1 MSWLRRSRASEAGT
15 SEMVLSPATEFET
28 PLGPTLDSRRVAC
41 AESRSLRPD
50 RWDWLEVREYLVLR
64 HDGTTVRYP
73 VNGGDIAQAR
83 LRAALSQRPND
94 EVVVVTDDAYFRI
107 GSSDRSLGRFSL
119 SDPDVGSPERSA
131 AN

>member
-1 MSWLRRSRASEAGT
+1 MAE
-15 SEMVLSPATEFET
+15 
-28 PLGPTLDSRRVAC
+28 LGKALDTLAAAC

-73 VNGGDIAQAR
+73 VNGGDIAQAW
-83 LRAALSQRPND
+83 LRAALSQRPDD

-107 GSSDRSLGRFSL
+107 GSAGRSLGRLRPSE
-119 SDPDVGSPERSA
+119 SDVSSPERKTTP
-131 AN
+131 